1 MSEHYTDT
9 AFSGDPETGKYDRF
23 HGRVESMEV
32 SGSKMDK
39 TKLLEAYNAP
49 PPWKKRCWNWCGL
62 TSEDPKSK
70 KRAQIGCSI
79 CCAINITFIVLIFTV
94 RTFVLFCHFLFL
106 FTHVHIVG
114 YYSCGY
120 PRSGECQ

>member
-9 AFSGDPETGKYDRF
+9 AFSGDPESGKYAGF
-23 HGRVESMEV
+23 HNNSRVESMEV

-70 KRAQIGCSI
+70 RRAQIGCSI
-79 CCAINITFIVLIFTV
+79 CGVINITFIVLIFTV
-94 RTFVLFCHFLFL
+94 RTFVNFVIFFAVSYVLFPYIRL
-106 FTHVHIVG
+106 
-114 YYSCGY
+114 
-120 PRSGECQ
+120 